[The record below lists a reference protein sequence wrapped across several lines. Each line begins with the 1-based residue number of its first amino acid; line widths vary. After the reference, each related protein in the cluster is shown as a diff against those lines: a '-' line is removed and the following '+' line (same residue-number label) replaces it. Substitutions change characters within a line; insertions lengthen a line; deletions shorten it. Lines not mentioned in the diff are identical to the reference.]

1 MANHKSALKRHR
13 QSEKRRLRNR
23 FHGVRVR
30 TFIKKFRTAVEAGD
44 VEAAKQHLDTSIK
57 LVNRTRSRG
66 VIHRNTADRTVSR
79 LQQAYN
85 KLEAAQA

>member
-23 FHGVRVR
+23 FHKVRMR

>member
-1 MANHKSALKRHR
+1 MANHKSALKRIR
-13 QSEKRRLRNR
+13 QNEKRRLRNR
-23 FHGVRVR
+23 FHRVRMR

-44 VEAAKQHLDTSIK
+44 VEAAREHLTTSVK

-79 LQQAYN
+79 LNKAFN
-85 KLEAAQA
+85 KLQAAQG